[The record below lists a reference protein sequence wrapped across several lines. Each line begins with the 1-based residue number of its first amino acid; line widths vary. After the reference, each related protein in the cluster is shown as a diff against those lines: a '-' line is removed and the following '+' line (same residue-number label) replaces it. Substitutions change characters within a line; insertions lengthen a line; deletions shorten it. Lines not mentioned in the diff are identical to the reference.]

1 MSRKSVAA
9 ALLSS
14 VGGALIGGA
23 VTYFIIKKDYEQYA
37 EEEIEKIRRHYTLIR
52 KGENL
57 VTYGEAIKE
66 RSEPVEQPAVEP
78 ELPFTPTQE
87 QIDKAQGF
95 IEKLGYN
102 TVPTVP
108 IAESRSIFEMTASPE
123 EVGPELD
130 GPNGKPIE
138 VEDTDPNDPMAGY
151 VRYSGQPY
159 IISMEEYFESE
170 EAWDKDT
177 LSYYEG
183 DDTLVDERD
192 KTVEDVEKYIG
203 SRHLH
208 MFGVLSNDKNIV
220 YVRNPNINTDFEI
233 ILERGKAA
241 VRVYGQEDPDVEKR
255 PIRRMRD
262 SD

>member
-1 MSRKSVAA
+1 MSRKTAGV

-14 VGGALIGGA
+14 IAGALVGGA
-23 VTYFIIKKDYEQYA
+23 VTYLFVKKSYEQYA
-37 EEEIEKIRRHYTLIR
+37 DEEIEKIRRHYALIR
-52 KGENL
+52 KDENI
-57 VTYGEAIKE
+57 VTFGEAVKGPQGD
-66 RSEPVEQPAVEP
+66 SGTTEPG
-78 ELPFTPTQE
+78 LPFEPTPE
-87 QIDKAQGF
+87 QINKAEDF
-95 IEKLGYN
+95 IEKMGYR
-102 TVPTVP
+102 TASPVPV
-108 IAESRSIFEMTASPE
+108 IENRSIFDQAVSPE
-123 EVGPELD
+123 EAGPELD
-130 GPNGKPIE
+130 GPNGAPIE
-138 VEDTDPNDPMAGY
+138 KEVDPNDPMAEY

-159 IISMEEYFESE
+159 IISMDEYFETE

-255 PIRRMRD
+255 PIRRMRE